1 MQQKNSKKW
10 LMEKCRAKGLKVT
23 PQRLEIHRVLNESG
37 DHPTAE
43 MVYKRVR
50 KKLPGVSADTV
61 NRTLLMLADIGAA
74 YIVEGTG
81 HVRRFDAHTGKH
93 QHLRCV
99 KCGRIIDFHHEPFD
113 MLELP
118 DEISS
123 GFEVTRSTVFFEGVC
138 GQCQSGGIADERSEQ

>member
-1 MQQKNSKKW
+1 MQHKNTKNW
-10 LMEKCRAKGLKVT
+10 LIDKCRAKGLKIT
-23 PQRLEIHRVLNESG
+23 PQRMEIYSVLSESG

-74 YIVEGTG
+74 CIVEGTG

-93 QHLRCV
+93 QHLRCI

-113 MLELP
+113 QIKLP
-118 DEISS
+118 DDISS
-123 GFEVTRSTVFFEGVC
+123 GFNVTRSTVFFEGVC
-138 GQCQSGGIADERSEQ
+138 RECESGKINEETK